1 MYLLPWCFNF
11 HSLFIIRN
19 NNAKFRPKTEEN
31 TMLLA
36 CPKCGLH
43 LVHDHQKHCAE
54 CARQSSERR
63 MLLVALM
70 LPAVVAVAV
79 VVSGLQL

>member
-1 MYLLPWCFNF
+1 MF
-11 HSLFIIRN
+11 
-19 NNAKFRPKTEEN
+19 
-31 TMLLA
+31 LA

-63 MLLVALM
+63 LLLVALM